1 MVLNMVKHSFLT
13 EPNKN
18 VRSMVNKKFSD
29 HFKFSELR
37 IAVITERNDRSEQLI
52 QELQKTR
59 ADVQHIWPSP
69 QYIPS
74 DYDIVYADLMENLP
88 SRLESLPGLPQ
99 FSLII
104 IVSNSHPI
112 DLKTLENCAPHGTIH
127 LPVTEQAVL
136 SSLVVARGHFLYEN
150 RLRKRIQQLDDNL
163 ISVRNIERAKILL
176 MGRMNLTEEEAYQHM
191 RRQAMERRVTISV
204 IASTI
209 VDAQELFS

>member
-1 MVLNMVKHSFLT
+1 MVNHKAQGNSL
-13 EPNKN
+13 KN
-18 VRSMVNKKFSD
+18 VRSMSDKKRGD

-37 IAVITERNDRSEQLI
+37 IAVITDRNDRSEQLI
-52 QELQKTR
+52 RELQKTR
-59 ADVQHIWPSP
+59 AEVTHIWPPP

-74 DYDIVYADLMENLP
+74 DYDVVYADLMDNLP

-99 FSLII
+99 FSLVI
-104 IVSNSHPI
+104 IVSNTTPV